1 MKEILLEILTVL
13 CRMEAYLLEIKKSLE
28 KEEGKKRLLN
38 D

>member
-13 CRMEAYLLEIKKSLE
+13 CRMEICLMEIKKNLNPEDGE
-28 KEEGKKRLLN
+28 KKLLN

>member
-13 CRMEAYLLEIKKSLE
+13 CRMEMCLNDIKKNIVSEDE
-28 KEEGKKRLLN
+28 KKKLLN

>member
-1 MKEILLEILTVL
+1 MKEILLEILMVL
-13 CRMEAYLLEIKKSLE
+13 SRMEIYLTEIKKSLE